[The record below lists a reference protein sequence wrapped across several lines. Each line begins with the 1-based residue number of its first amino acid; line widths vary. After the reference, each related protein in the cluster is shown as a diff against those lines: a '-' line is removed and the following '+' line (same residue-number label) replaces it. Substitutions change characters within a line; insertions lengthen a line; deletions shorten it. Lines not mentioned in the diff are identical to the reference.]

1 MKYTKETETNPI
13 SDTDKFNRVALLC
26 DKALTSDIRLVCNLL
41 EETMNLLPSSMV
53 ADIYYDNEEA
63 IVNLLNRN

>member
-1 MKYTKETETNPI
+1 MKYTKETETNPLA
-13 SDTDKFNRVALLC
+13 DNEKFDRVALLC

-41 EETMNLLPSSMV
+41 EEMINLCPSNMV

-63 IVNLLNRN
+63 IVNLLNRD